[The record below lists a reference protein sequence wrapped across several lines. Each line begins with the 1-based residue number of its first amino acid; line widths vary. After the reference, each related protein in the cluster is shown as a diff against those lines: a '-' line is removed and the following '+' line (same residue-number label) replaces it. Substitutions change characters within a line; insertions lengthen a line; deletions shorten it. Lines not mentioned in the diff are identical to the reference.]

1 MLSFRACA
9 LCLCLLG
16 LAPQNAA
23 AQAVSAPLSAR
34 PNAANPADN
43 SSGSALSAYDEKL
56 LRLAE
61 VLGAL
66 HYLANLCPQASQ
78 APPASQASVVS
89 QTQPNPDAAKT
100 AAPAGG
106 NMIWRDYMQNITAA
120 LHNDMRQ
127 NARLNAAFNRSYQA
141 LSDNYRSCTTAA
153 GEALARY
160 HLEGLNISAV
170 LLENF
175 ASDY

>member
-34 PNAANPADN
+34 PNTANPADS

-66 HYLANLCPQASQ
+66 HYLANLCPVVSPQASQ
-78 APPASQASVVS
+78 VPQAS

-100 AAPAGG
+100 AASAGS

-120 LHNDMRQ
+120 LHSDVRQ